1 MLGDMPRLLTLAITL
16 IVSCCQ
22 TWALPAHQ
30 QRHQQTYLSDS
41 KIHIR
46 PGTEADL
53 DDITTVIVNAFRSGP
68 DWRYVYQHQ
77 DEYREYQW
85 KCMRETVDNIF
96 QHAPNNTLT
105 NVISVPLSH
114 DAADTPGKRNERVVA
129 VAFWRIMEPGAG
141 HSDSNSINALG
152 IGSGSA
158 ECLDHLD
165 ANLTRAL
172 DFNRQFLA
180 AEEHYIWSLPEK
192 QMHLALL
199 GTHPDWD
206 GHGFGAAHCQWGMEM
221 ARGMDVSTTLMAT
234 PAGWPLYD
242 SLGFDS
248 VANITIETLGELED
262 LWYEY
267 MRYDS

>member
-1 MLGDMPRLLTLAITL
+1 MARLLTLTIALMI
-16 IVSCCQ
+16 SCCQ

-30 QRHQQTYLSDS
+30 QKQQPQQIYLSDS

-46 PGTEADL
+46 PVTEADL
-53 DDITTVIVNAFRSGP
+53 DDITTVIVDAFRPSP
-68 DWRYVYQHQ
+68 LWRYVFQHQ
-77 DEYREYQW
+77 DEYKEYQW
-85 KCMRETVDNIF
+85 KCMRKNVDNIYW
-96 QHAPNNTLT
+96 HAPNNTFA
-105 NVISVPLSH
+105 NVISVSLGH
-114 DAADTPGKRNERVVA
+114 GAADTLGKRSERVVA
-129 VAFWRIMEPGAG
+129 IAIWRIMEPGAG
-141 HSDSNSINALG
+141 HSGSDSLG
-152 IGSGSA
+152 TLGARSGSA

-206 GHGFGAAHCQWGMEM
+206 GHGFGAAHCEWGMEM
-221 ARGMDVSTTLMAT
+221 AKKMDVPTTLMAT

-248 VANITIETLGELED
+248 VANVTIETLGELED